1 MNPSLTGLYLVVPPS
16 RSMKKH
22 TVQLFLVLSAS
33 VASAQQWELVT
44 PIKTRSEFEAIKMVS
59 DAVGYAVD
67 KPLGTI
73 LRTHDGGAH
82 WQRMA
87 NNLSNS
93 PVALFMWD
101 ELRGIVVGESGHVYR
116 TSDGFETIT
125 GAQNPTFGELSCV
138 FFVNDTLGWAGSLTG
153 KIFRSE
159 DSGVT
164 WAQMN
169 SGQPT
174 SNYMTAIQFLDTH
187 IGYASCSGGEML
199 KSIDSGLTWQGVGPF
214 DQLVLM
220 RDFHFYNDQLGV
232 AVGSAG
238 EVIRTTDG
246 GVTWDSIPSNTTNTM
261 LDLDVQGDVMVACGA
276 NGRMIRSMDAGL
288 TWSVQQV
295 GATEHKSLSLAP
307 SGAGVLGTNGRIHRT
322 DDMGLTWSL
331 AHEGTWHTRLNKM
344 SFANGDTGVTVGWET
359 TGGFESG
366 MLRTLDGGRHWAK
379 AGIGGLG
386 VHLKPTGVGS
396 RVAAFTLD
404 FFATTSGITAPNM
417 AIRCNWS
424 IDANTHIVGGG
435 AVNGGIYRT
444 TNAGGSWTH
453 VLDVGNITISDLWF
467 VDDLQGYAVGEYGD
481 NYRTIDGGITWTPL
495 PPTSGSQT
503 VFFLN
508 DQLGWTRNF
517 RTIDGGDTW
526 IPMGGTP
533 QQTMSIFFTDA
544 DTGYAVSYT
553 GQTVR
558 SVDGGTTWQN
568 LLPDILN
575 TTVGDAAWV
584 DGAIVIGCNN
594 GDIFRAQVNCPVTA
608 EVPVINETGASLCVS
623 TTGSAQWYLN
633 GDPIIDGDTP
643 CIVPDAPGAYTVI
656 VTDVLGCL
664 SAPSAPVQVISTGL
678 VLQSNLGTR
687 LFPNPARDA
696 LRIERL
702 HASPALMTLLDAQ
715 GRVVRSERINTNSA
729 TLDVTGLVPG
739 IYVIRMN
746 GTAGADAL
754 RFFKE

>member
-1 MNPSLTGLYLVVPPS
+1 MRPIFALL
-16 RSMKKH
+16 
-22 TVQLFLVLSAS
+22 LSAS
-33 VASAQQWELVT
+33 FASALAQQWELVT
-44 PIKTRSEFEAIKMVS
+44 PIKTRSEFDAIKMVS

-73 LRTHDGGAH
+73 LRTHDGGAS
-82 WQRMA
+82 WERMA

-101 ELRGIVVGESGHVYR
+101 DLRGIVVGEGGQVYR
-116 TSDGFETIT
+116 TSDGFESIT

-138 FFVNDTLGWAGSLTG
+138 HFVNDTLGWAGSLTG
-153 KIFRSE
+153 KIFRSTN
-159 DSGVT
+159 SGVSWT
-164 WAQMN
+164 QMN
-169 SGQPT
+169 SGQST
-174 SNYMTAIQFLDTH
+174 SNYMTAIQFLDAQT
-187 IGYASCSGGEML
+187 GYASCSGGEML
-199 KSIDSGLTWQGVGPF
+199 KSTDGGLTWQSVGPF
-214 DQLVLM
+214 DQLVLP
-220 RDFHFYNDQLGV
+220 RDFHFYNDQFGV

-246 GVTWDSIPSNTTNTM
+246 GATWDSIPSNTTYTM
-261 LDLDVQGDVMVACGA
+261 RDLDVQGDTLVACGDF
-276 NGRMIRSMDAGL
+276 GRTIRSTDAGL
-288 TWSVQQV
+288 SWSEIQV
-295 GATEHKSLSLAP
+295 GTTNHQSVSLTS
-307 SGAGVLGTNGRIHRT
+307 SGLGLLGTDGRIQRT
-322 DDMGLTWSL
+322 SDFGISWEVLV
-331 AHEGTWHTRLNKM
+331 EGTWHTRINKL
-344 SFANGDTGVTVGWET
+344 SFANGDTGVAVGWQT

-366 MLRTLDGGRHWAK
+366 TLRTLDGGRHWQK
-379 AGIGGLG
+379 AGLGGLG
-386 VHLKPTGVGS
+386 IHLTPSGVGS
-396 RVAAFTLD
+396 RGAAITTD
-404 FFATTSGITAPNM
+404 YFAASATNQAPNM

-424 IDANTHIVGGG
+424 LDANTHIAGGG

-444 TNAGGSWTH
+444 TNAGQSWTP

-467 VDDLQGYAVGEYGD
+467 VDQTLGFAVGEFGD
-481 NYRTIDGGITWTPL
+481 GYRTADGGITWEANTNGGGH
-495 PPTSGSQT
+495 TI
-503 VFFLN
+503 FFLN
-508 DQLGWTRNF
+508 TQLGWTKNF
-517 RTIDGGDTW
+517 RTTDGGDTW

-558 SVDGGTTWQN
+558 SVDGGETWQN

-594 GDIFRAQVNCPVTA
+594 GDIFRAQVSCPATA

-664 SAPSAPVQVISTGL
+664 SAPSAPVQVISTGIATTG
-678 VLQSNLGTR
+678 SISTR
-687 LFPNPARDA
+687 IFPNPAKNMV
-696 LRIERL
+696 RIERTD
-702 HASPALMTLLDAQ
+702 ASRASVTFTDAQ
-715 GRVVRSERINTNSA
+715 GRVVRSEQMAGSNGTIDISEF
-729 TLDVTGLVPG
+729 VPG
-739 IYVIRMN
+739 LYLVRVASAE
-746 GTAGADAL
+746 GVESL
-754 RFFKE
+754 RLVKE